1 MRLHLKI
8 LIFSFPLSFFGFY
21 PLWGLDEARLQLLPS
36 FLSGDCFTQSLD
48 KNRSV
53 PQQLKREKPFPDK
66 IPYVVGTAK
75 HSFLEMGMA
84 LKQNPGILRMG
95 QDTALEFRK
104 AHSYFLHRGSLL
116 FSHREVIIWKFF
128 IEDNLIEI
136 KAMGTWMMERLS
148 SGLKIILL
156 EGELSSG
163 ESAASRM
170 LSSGEMIIINSKNPA
185 GTQPIAVDL
194 PLLLGTSR
202 LVNAFPHPL
211 PSSSRLFSAAQ
222 VQALR
227 LKRRYNAFIGD
238 VTKDS
243 KLQLWTLPQ
252 NKKD

>member
-8 LIFSFPLSFFGFY
+8 LRLSFPLSFFGFY
-21 PLWGLDEARLQLLPS
+21 PLWGLDEARLQLSPS

-48 KNRSV
+48 KNRSA
-53 PQQLKREKPFPDK
+53 PQQLKREKPFTDR
-66 IPYVVGTAK
+66 IPYVLGTAK
-75 HSFLEMGMA
+75 HSFMEMGMV
-84 LKQNPGILRMG
+84 LKQNPGVLRMG

-116 FSHREVIIWKFF
+116 FSHREAIVWKFF
-128 IEDNLIEI
+128 IEENLIEV

-163 ESAASRM
+163 EGAASRM
-170 LSSGEMIIINSKNPA
+170 LSSGEMTIINSKIST
-185 GTQPIAVDL
+185 GTQPIAIDL